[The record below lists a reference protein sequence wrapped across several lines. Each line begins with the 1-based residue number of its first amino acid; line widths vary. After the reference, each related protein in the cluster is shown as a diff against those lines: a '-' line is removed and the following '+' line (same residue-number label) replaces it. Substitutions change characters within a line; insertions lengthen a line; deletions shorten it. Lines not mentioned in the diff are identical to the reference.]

1 MNFKPLFFTLTILLS
16 FSHFQ
21 LKAQITVDN
30 TLTPTQL
37 VQDVLLG
44 AGISVSNVTFS
55 GGADQRGTFTG
66 TSNIGISDGIILAT
80 GDINVAIGPNSSTS
94 ESLGG
99 GTSGDND
106 LASLVGNTTYDAA
119 VLEFDFIPSADT
131 VRFFYVF
138 GSEEYPEYVCSEFND
153 VFAFFLSGPNP
164 AGGNYVNENIA
175 KIPGTTIP
183 VAINSINPGVTGSF
197 GTVGGCTSLAYSSLY
212 VDNTGGTTIEY
223 DGFTTVLEAS
233 ALVTACETYHIKIAI
248 ADVMDG
254 AFDSGVFLQAKSFSS
269 PAVDISAV
277 GSTFD
282 STMVE
287 GCGAATYIFTRG
299 GDVAQSY
306 TIHYLIEG
314 TAINGIDYTDLIG
327 NPIADSITF
336 GAGED
341 TAYLYINPVNDVL
354 SETTETI
361 KLSIPQ
367 VISCLSDTLSATIY
381 ITNVDPMEITLSG
394 DTLICAEDGEFSLL
408 SVDFTGGYGP
418 FDFIWDNG
426 LGNSQQ
432 VTVSPSVPTIYTVS
446 IEDSCGNESAV
457 KSITIYNECD
467 ILTTN
472 VVTPNGDG
480 RNDFLVFPNLEMY
493 PNSELVVY
501 NRWGAIVYEN
511 SSYAN
516 DWSPVE
522 LSEGTY
528 YYILRRSDGIEH
540 PAEEYH
546 GSLTILINN

>member
-1 MNFKPLFFTLTILLS
+1 MLKTSLITTLSLLFFFFGNQAS
-16 FSHFQ
+16 
-21 LKAQITVDN
+21 AQITVDN
-30 TLTPTQL
+30 SMTPTQL
-37 VQDVLLG
+37 VQNVLLG

-55 GGADQRGTFTG
+55 GGSTQRGTFTG
-66 TSNIGISDGIILAT
+66 NSNIGISDGIILAT
-80 GDINVAIGPNSSTS
+80 GDINLAIGPNTSGS

-99 GTSGDND
+99 GTSGDPD
-106 LASLVGNTTYDAA
+106 LDLLVGNTTYDAA

-138 GSEEYPEYVCSEFND
+138 GSEEYPEYVCSDFND

-175 KIPGTTIP
+175 KIPGTGIA

-212 VDNTGGTTIEY
+212 TDNTGGATIQY

-233 ALVTACETYHIKIAI
+233 ALVTACQPYHIKIAI

-254 AFDSGVFLQAKSFSS
+254 SFDSGVFLQAKSFSS
-269 PAVDISAV
+269 PAIDISAV
-277 GSTFD
+277 GSSFD

-299 GDVAQSY
+299 GDIANPF
-306 TIHYLIEG
+306 TIHYLIDG
-314 TAINGIDYTDLIG
+314 IAINGIDYTDLTG

-336 GAGED
+336 AAGED
-341 TAYLYINPVNDVL
+341 TAYLYINPVNDVI
-354 SETTETI
+354 SESTETI

-367 VISCLSDTLSATIY
+367 VISCTNDTLSATIY
-381 ITNVDPMEITLSG
+381 ITNVDPMDITLSG
-394 DTLICAEDGEFSLL
+394 DTLICAEDGEFSTL

-432 VTVSPSVPTIYTVS
+432 VIVSPTVPTIYTVS

-457 KSITIYNECD
+457 KSIRVLNECD

-480 RNDFLVFPNLEMY
+480 KNDYLVFPNLEMY
-493 PNSELVVY
+493 PNSKLYVY
-501 NRWGAIVYEN
+501 NRWGAIVYES
-511 SSYAN
+511 SSYTN
-516 DWSPVE
+516 DWTPSE

-528 YYILRRSDGIEH
+528 YYILMRSEGIEH

-546 GSLTILINN
+546 GTLTILIN